1 MTKTDELLYALAGA
15 RDDETVRLCG
25 ELADREWP
33 DALHRLRAH
42 GLAPMLSHVL
52 REAGADG
59 GVPQESLWQLRSVEE
74 GARLWRAIQVKE
86 LALVLNALKDAGIP
100 HLLMKGLALSQTVYP
115 AAHLRVMADSD
126 VLIPVKDREKAI
138 EVVMALG
145 YDILEP
151 WHAYHHIPEL
161 YKPNRHPLELHLN
174 CLYIPAPS
182 PLYRPLD
189 IPFERFV
196 EAGRET
202 TLGGAATHL
211 PSPTDMFLQLAC
223 NFVSDFEIPIGRPM
237 RWIRDFAQLIRKSD
251 PPIDWAGLKG
261 YCDDLDPDLAE
272 YMALVLALVEP
283 FLTHL
288 YSDELRS
295 FRATLPPRYSE
306 FVKTVTPE
314 VLTKGWG
321 RDPLRVFHLLSKL
334 MGPRNAAVW
343 AWRKVFV
350 PTEHIVRQTQRSP
363 KSLTMRLYPLAF
375 FTHLKHH
382 LVDGGGTPPRLPPPV
397 T

>member
-1 MTKTDELLYALAGA
+1 MTKTEEMLYALAGA
-15 RDDETVRLCG
+15 RDEEAVRLCG
-25 ELADREWP
+25 EMPASAWP
-33 DALHRLRAH
+33 EALRKLRGH

-86 LALVLNALKDAGIP
+86 LALVLNALTEAGVP
-100 HLLMKGLALSQTVYP
+100 HLLMKGLALCQTVYP
-115 AAHLRVMADSD
+115 APHLRVMADSD
-126 VLIPVKDREKAI
+126 VLIPDRDREKAVR
-138 EVVMALG
+138 VVMDLG
-145 YDILEP
+145 YDILEA

-174 CLYIPAPS
+174 SIYIPAPA

-189 IPFERFV
+189 IPFERFAD
-196 EAGRET
+196 AGRST
-202 TLGGAATHL
+202 TLGDAETRL
-211 PSPTDMFLQLAC
+211 PSPTDAFLQLAC

-237 RWIRDFAQLIRKSD
+237 RWIRDFAQLILKAD
-251 PPIDWAGLKG
+251 PAIDWGGLKA
-261 YCDDLDPDLAE
+261 YCDELDPDLAE
-272 YMALVLALVEP
+272 YMALVTALVEP

-288 YSDELRS
+288 YTDELNA

-306 FVKTVTPE
+306 FVKTVTPQ
-314 VLTKGWG
+314 VLTQGWG
-321 RDPLRVFHLLSKL
+321 RGPFRVFDLLSKL

-343 AWRKVFV
+343 AWRKIFV
-350 PTEHIVRQTQRSP
+350 PTEHIVRQTGRSP
-363 KSLTMRLYPLAF
+363 KSFAMRVYPLAF